1 MKKFLVTF
9 VLLLSVSFGW
19 AQGTVGSWSLIPKVG
34 VNFANISG
42 FDVTV
47 LDNPTKGFEG
57 SSGLKSKYLEGHIIG
72 LDVQNQITERV
83 AASAGLF
90 YSRQGMDF
98 PEFESIDDKNVH
110 HAFNGFQWKFHYLQL
125 PVMLHDYVL
134 SGLSFNAGLQIGY
147 LLSAKGFSSQS
158 RFYTDKEGKT
168 HYEKDEEGNLLYDY
182 KSKYDMTDNMKR
194 IDVSVPVGISYEYGN
209 VLLDARYNF
218 GLLKINKDEYSTY
231 KNKVFSFTVGY
242 TFDL

>member
-9 VLLLSVSFGW
+9 VLLLSVLFGW
-19 AQGTVGSWSLIPKVG
+19 AQGSVGTWSLIPKVG
-34 VNFANISG
+34 VNFANICG

-47 LDNPTKGFEG
+47 LDNPTKGLED
-57 SSGLKSKYLEGHIIG
+57 SPVLKSKYLEGLIIG
-72 LDVQNQITERV
+72 LDVQNQLTERV

-90 YSRQGMDF
+90 YSRQGMVF

-110 HAFNGFQWKFHYLQL
+110 DAYNGFQWKFHYLQL
-125 PVMLHDYVL
+125 PVMLHDYVV
-134 SGLSFNAGLQIGY
+134 SGLSVNAGLQIGY
-147 LLSAKGFSSQS
+147 LLSAKGFASQS

-218 GLLKINKDEYSTY
+218 GLLKINKDEYRTY

>member
-9 VLLLSVSFGW
+9 VLLLSVLFGW
-19 AQGTVGSWSLIPKVG
+19 AQGTVGMWSLIPKVG
-34 VNFANISG
+34 VNFANISD

-47 LDNPTKGFEG
+47 LDNPAKGLEN
-57 SSGLKSKYLEGHIIG
+57 STVLKSKYLEGLIIG
-72 LDVQNQITERV
+72 LDVQNQLTERV

-110 HAFNGFQWKFHYLQL
+110 DAYNGFQWKFHYLQL
-125 PVMLHDYVL
+125 PMMLHTYVV
-134 SGLSFNAGLQIGY
+134 SGLSVNAGLQIGY
-147 LLSAKGFSSQS
+147 LLSAKCFASQS
-158 RFYTDKEGKT
+158 RFSTDKEGKT
-168 HYEKDEEGNLLYDY
+168 HYETDEEGNLLYDY

-209 VLLDARYNF
+209 VLLDARYNI
-218 GLLKINKDEYSTY
+218 GLLKINKDEYRTY

>member
-9 VLLLSVSFGW
+9 VLLLSVLFGW
-19 AQGTVGSWSLIPKVG
+19 AQGTVGTWSLIPKIG

-42 FDVTV
+42 FDVID
-47 LDNPTKGFEG
+47 LDDPVKGFEG
-57 SSGLKSKYLEGHIIG
+57 SSVLKSKYLEGLIIG
-72 LDVQNQITERV
+72 LDVQNQLTERV

-98 PEFESIDDKNVH
+98 PEFENIDDKNVH
-110 HAFNGFQWKFHYLQL
+110 HASNGFQWKFHYLQL
-125 PVMLHDYVL
+125 PVMLHTYVV
-134 SGLSFNAGLQIGY
+134 SGLSVNAGLQIGY
-147 LLSAKGFSSQS
+147 LLSAKGFSSQ
-158 RFYTDKEGKT
+158 
-168 HYEKDEEGNLLYDY
+168 LYDY
-182 KSKYDMTDNMKR
+182 KSKYDMTGNMKR

-218 GLLKINKDEYSTY
+218 GLLKINKDDYSTF

-242 TFDL
+242 IFDL